1 MSTARSPRDSTLP
14 NSALGAAARSR
25 ALENQAALTIAH
37 IRSSE
42 DNQTPPAPLVDPER
56 QDQLPLPAD
65 ISPKAQNA
73 LIALARLLGREAA
86 REWLRGEP
94 DD

>member
-14 NSALGAAARSR
+14 NSALGAATRSR
-25 ALENQAALTIAH
+25 ALESQAALMIARR
-37 IRSSE
+37 RSPE
-42 DNQTPPAPLVDPER
+42 DNQTPPAPLVDPEH
-56 QDQLPLPAD
+56 QDQPPLPAD